1 MVRKERPDL
10 VPMMLQ
16 ALNGDIFG
24 NYLMT
29 EIGHGLD
36 AYRME
41 TTATKVE
48 DGFILNT
55 PNAAAAKFMPPTTP
69 YTTRP
74 KFAVVLARLIVGGED
89 RGIPSMGRAR
99 GFPRRSFLRVV
110 KAPL

>member
-55 PNAAAAKFMPPTTP
+55 PNAAAAKYVNSASFGC
-69 YTTRP
+69 
-74 KFAVVLARLIVGGED
+74 RLI
-89 RGIPSMGRAR
+89 R
-99 GFPRRSFLRVV
+99 
-110 KAPL
+110 